1 MYGEYKLLDIFSP
14 SSGLEQFLQR
24 QKTLVNVNTQDRIE
38 VVRSLHLGAKAH
50 DNDDL
55 FVGIELA
62 ETFEKFVRNLSRIFH
77 DLLAQLLQK
86 LFVFRSFEIVR
97 IETQS
102 LQVAN
107 EEQRAIWTVWL
118 T

>member
-14 SSGLEQFLQR
+14 SCRLEQFLQG
-24 QKTLVNVNTQDRIE
+24 QQTLVNVDTQDRIE
-38 VVRSLHLGAKAH
+38 VVRRLHLSAKAH

-62 ETFEKFVRNLSRIFH
+62 ETFEKFVRNLSRILH

-86 LFVFRSFEIVR
+86 LLVFRSFEVVR
-97 IETQS
+97 IEAQS
-102 LQVAN
+102 LQV
-107 EEQRAIWTVWL
+107 
-118 T
+118 